1 MSLQRLRKP
10 GVDTKFVIDLG
21 WWDRVGRDFNL
32 YLRSTLCPSCRSE
45 IADETQLKD
54 FDFVDPDTAEVRRV
68 DALWGRVITCCSQQ
82 PDFITPTTPLSEAIF
97 RALLAGGNTPLSP
110 REMHERIGKS
120 DPETILRLLSTGHIG
135 YGIVTSR

>member
-1 MSLQRLRKP
+1 M
-10 GVDTKFVIDLG
+10 
-21 WWDRVGRDFNL
+21 
-32 YLRSTLCPSCRSE
+32 
-45 IADETQLKD
+45 
-54 FDFVDPDTAEVRRV
+54 DPDTAEVRRV